1 MCSLRDAT
9 HLKMDA
15 DLIYAE
21 KMDMG
26 DNRKGRGDGHLKKI
40 GIFTL

>member
-1 MCSLRDAT
+1 
-9 HLKMDA
+9 MDA

-40 GIFTL
+40 GIFTLLSNSSLEKNI